1 MFGCP
6 IFSKNRT
13 DSYISEERLMA
24 DNNRNWSLVFAQ
36 LSWLVFGDL
45 GDVVTIGTCQ
55 ALGAIQHYLWLCVFM
70 WTGIMI

>member
-1 MFGCP
+1 
-6 IFSKNRT
+6 
-13 DSYISEERLMA
+13 MA

-36 LSWLVFGDL
+36 LAWLVFGEL
-45 GDVVTIGTCQ
+45 GDLVTTGACQ

>member
-1 MFGCP
+1 
-6 IFSKNRT
+6 
-13 DSYISEERLMA
+13 MA

-36 LSWLVFGDL
+36 LSWLVFGEL

-70 WTGIMI
+70 WTGIMK